1 MSQQVYF
8 VRRSPRPRP
17 SLEEEAQVADGPE
30 TGQQKRLN
38 ILDDHEI
45 DDLYGL
51 PRFTP
56 DERQLYFTLTAAEQ
70 AICRRFRSLPSQVS
84 FILQLGYFNAR
95 HLFFSFS
102 FAEVADDVAAIL
114 ARHFPAD
121 SPVTSAAPTSP
132 TLAHQRDVILELFG
146 YRLCRAAERRQ
157 LFERAQQLA
166 RLSTKPLY
174 LFRELLHYLTDQRIV
189 APAYTVMQDLI
200 GKALSGEQQ
209 RVSDILRAQLSPAD
223 SAALDLLI
231 AETDGLYLVTQL
243 KHEPSDFRLKMMRAE
258 VRRGDTLRPLYLLAM
273 RVVPLLDIS
282 PDAVT
287 YYASLVGYYS
297 THRLQEFDRWLA
309 YLYLLC
315 FVIYR
320 YHRFHDHVLTALMHN
335 VTAFVTEAAETAKA
349 KAAEQRL
356 ERNAD
361 LVKAGGVLQ
370 LIVDDAPSPTTTFT
384 QMQARAFTLLDR
396 ERLAR
401 VAAYLST
408 NAPVDELTLQWA
420 ELDKAHQ
427 RWKRHLRHLLG
438 AAELSATRP
447 DAPLLEAV
455 QFLLRAFASGRPLKD
470 LGHESFPVRFLPVRL
485 KRYLYREDADGTKRL
500 NADRYEFLVY
510 QQVRNGLEAGTIVC
524 RSSVQFRSF
533 EDDLLGDEQWREQ
546 ERILAA
552 INLPGL
558 RQPIREQLAALE
570 EQLEARIQEVNA
582 RIANGENADVRVTRR
597 GERKRWTL
605 SYPQGSEPVNDPI
618 FDSVP
623 QVDLRQVLA
632 FAQAGCELLNAFT
645 HVVSRYQKQRPDPA
659 VLYACLIAW
668 GTNMGLGRMGEIS
681 DLPAHVLAR
690 ASENELRPETLRA
703 ANDLVSNAIAALPI
717 ARHYDLNGV
726 VHSSSDGQKFE
737 TAIPTFNARHA
748 RKYFGLRKGIV
759 ANTLVAGNIPVNAQ
773 IIGAHDHESHYI
785 LDLLLNNTTTVQ
797 PAIHSTDTHGTNEV
811 NFALL
816 HVFGY
821 QFAPRY
827 RRIQEKVRTS
837 LCGFQHPKQYADLLL
852 RPARRLKEELIIS
865 EWDNLLR
872 IFASLAL
879 KTTPQRIIVRKLSS
893 YARQNRTKQALW
905 EYDSIFRS
913 LHLLEFVDSPPLRQN
928 VQRAL
933 NRGENYHQ
941 LRRAIAYANFGR
953 LRYRT
958 EEEQQLWSECS
969 RLLAN
974 CIIYYNATILSRV
987 LEERRAAGDL
997 AGVAQLTQVAPIA
1010 WQHINFYGRYEF
1022 TSRLAPIDLERAVA
1036 ALLQNTNNATEHV
1049 A

>member
-1 MSQQVYF
+1 
-8 VRRSPRPRP
+8 
-17 SLEEEAQVADGPE
+17 VARGRE
-30 TGQQKRLN
+30 VAQQKRLN

-51 PRFTP
+51 PRFTS
-56 DERQLYFTLTAAEQ
+56 DERQLYFTLTGAEQ
-70 AICRRFRSLPSQVS
+70 AVCRRLRSLPSQVS
-84 FILQLGYFNAR
+84 FILQLGYFKAR
-95 HLFFSFS
+95 QQFFTFT
-102 FAEVADDVAAIL
+102 FAEVADDVAAVL
-114 ARHFPAD
+114 ARHVPAD
-121 SPVTSAAPTSP
+121 SPVSSVTPTPP
-132 TLAHQRDVILELFG
+132 TLANQRDIILELFG
-146 YRLCRAAERRQ
+146 YRMCRVAERQQ

-166 RLSTKPLY
+166 RLSTKPIY
-174 LFRELLHYLTDQRIV
+174 LFRELLHYLAHHRIV

-209 RVSDILRAQLSPAD
+209 RVSDILHAQLSPAD
-223 SAALDLLI
+223 IAALDQLI

-243 KHEPSDFRLKMMRAE
+243 KHEPSDFGLKVMRAE
-258 VRRGDTLRPLYLLAM
+258 VHRGDTLRPLYHLAM
-273 RVVPLLDIS
+273 RVVPRLKIS
-282 PDAVT
+282 PDAVA

-297 THRLQEFDRWLA
+297 THRLQELDRWLA

-315 FVIYR
+315 FVIHR
-320 YHRFHDHVLTALMHN
+320 FHRFHDHVLTTLIHKA
-335 VTAFVTEAAETAKA
+335 TSFVAEATEKA
-349 KAAEQRL
+349 KEKAGDQRL
-356 ERNAD
+356 ERSAD
-361 LVKAGGVLQ
+361 LVKAGSVLQ

-384 QMQARAFTLLDR
+384 QMQAQAFKLLDR

-408 NAPVDELTLQWA
+408 NAPVDELALQWA
-420 ELDKAHQ
+420 ELDEAHK
-427 RWKRHLRHLLG
+427 RWKQHLRHLLG
-438 AAELSATRP
+438 AVELSATRR
-447 DAPLLEAV
+447 DESLLEAV
-455 QFLLRAFASGRPLKD
+455 QFLLGAVASGRPLKD
-470 LGHESFPVRFLPVRL
+470 LDHQSFPVRWIPVRL
-485 KRYLYREDADGTKRL
+485 KRYLYQEDADGAKRL
-500 NADRYEFLVY
+500 NADRYEFLIY
-510 QQVRNGLEAGTIVC
+510 QQVCKGLEAGNIVC
-524 RSSVQFRSF
+524 RASVQFRSLA
-533 EDDLLGDEQWREQ
+533 DDLLSDEQWREK

-552 INLPGL
+552 LNLPGL
-558 RQPIREQLAALE
+558 RQPIREQLAALA
-570 EQLEARIQEVNA
+570 EQLEARIQEVNG
-582 RIANGENADVRVTRR
+582 RIANGENADVRVSRR
-597 GERKRWTL
+597 GEHQRWTL
-605 SYPQGSEPVNDPI
+605 TYPEGSEPVNDPL
-618 FDSVP
+618 FDTVP

-632 FAQAGCELLNAFT
+632 FAEAGCTMLSAFS
-645 HVVSRYQKQRPDPA
+645 HMLSRYQKQRPEPA
-659 VLYACLIAW
+659 VLYACLMAM

-681 DLPAHVLAR
+681 DLPTHVLMR
-690 ASENELRPETLRA
+690 ASENYLRPETLRA
-703 ANDLVSNAIAALPI
+703 ANDMVCNAIAALPI
-717 ARHYDLNGV
+717 ARHYDLNGL

-773 IIGAHDHESHYI
+773 VIGAHDHESHYV

-797 PAIHSTDTHGTNEV
+797 PAIHSTDTHGTNEL

-827 RRIQEKVRTS
+827 RQIQKKIRTS
-837 LCGFQHPKQYADLLL
+837 LCGFQHPKQYEGLLL
-852 RPARRLKEELIIS
+852 RPTRKLNIELIIS

-879 KTTPQRIIVRKLSS
+879 KTTPQSIIVRKLSS
-893 YARQNRTKQALW
+893 YGHQNRTKRALL
-905 EYDSIFRS
+905 EFDSIFRS

-941 LRRAIAYANFGR
+941 LRKAIAYANFGK

-958 EEEQQLWSECS
+958 EEEQVLWSECS

-974 CIIYYNATILSRV
+974 CVIYYNAAILSRV

-997 AGVAQLTQVAPIA
+997 AGVEQLTQVAPVA

-1022 TSRLAPIDLERAVA
+1022 TSRVAPIDLERVVA
-1036 ALLQNTNNATEHV
+1036 ALLQSTSSGSGTEQV